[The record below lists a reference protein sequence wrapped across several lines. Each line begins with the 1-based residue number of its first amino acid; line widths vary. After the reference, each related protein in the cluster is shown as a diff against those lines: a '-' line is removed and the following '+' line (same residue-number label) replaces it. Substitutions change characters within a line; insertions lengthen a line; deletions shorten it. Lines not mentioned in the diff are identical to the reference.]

1 MVLTGG
7 RRAFLLALAVAIAVA
22 VFSLGST
29 FTYNAEAPA
38 RARGSELFWLLLA
51 LVFASPLWVPA
62 FLPARLGW
70 VSTGV
75 RWLCAAALL
84 VPLLFAGSVAVHQ
97 FGLYPHPLFSVTIF
111 AIAAALSAGCIA
123 AIVVLLAPAAHRLVG
138 EDATDPDLRRT
149 PPSRPLREP

>member
-1 MVLTGG
+1 MLLTAG
-7 RRAFLLALAVAIAVA
+7 RRAFLLALAVAIAIA
-22 VFSLGST
+22 VFSLGTT
-29 FTYNAEAPA
+29 FTYGAESPS

-62 FLPARLGW
+62 FLPTRLGW

-97 FGLYPHPLFSVTIF
+97 LQLYPHPLFSVAIF
-111 AIAAALSAGCIA
+111 AIAVALSAGCIG
-123 AIVVLLAPAAHRLVG
+123 AIVVLLAPTAHRVVAHAPG
-138 EDATDPDLRRT
+138 SDPTR
-149 PPSRPLREP
+149 PPGSAGQKEGP